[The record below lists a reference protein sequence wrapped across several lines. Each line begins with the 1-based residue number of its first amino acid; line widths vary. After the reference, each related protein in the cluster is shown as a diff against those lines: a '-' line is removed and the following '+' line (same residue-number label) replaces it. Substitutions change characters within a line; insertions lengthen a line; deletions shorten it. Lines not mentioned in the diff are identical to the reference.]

1 MSNKALQ
8 DSGVS
13 VNLLP
18 YLVCKQLGV
27 GELKPTGITLQ
38 LADRSVKIPKGEIED
53 VLIKVGEFIFP
64 VNFVIFKTAP
74 MENPSG
80 QILVILGWPFL
91 ATSNALINYQSGS
104 MKFTFRDMTIDHNI
118 FNLEKHPNDHSDQPF
133 DVNWIKRYQ
142 MNISKMKD
150 PTSDVLT
157 KGHNSMK
164 WNNG

>member
-1 MSNKALQ
+1 MDIFKQIKVNVPLLEAIKQIPSYAKFLKDLCTKKRARQTPKKVFLAANLRKIIKSIMLMKYKDPECPTLSCTVRTTMSNKALQ

-80 QILVILGWPFL
+80 QIPVILG
-91 ATSNALINYQSGS
+91 
-104 MKFTFRDMTIDHNI
+104 
-118 FNLEKHPNDHSDQPF
+118 
-133 DVNWIKRYQ
+133 
-142 MNISKMKD
+142 
-150 PTSDVLT
+150 
-157 KGHNSMK
+157 
-164 WNNG
+164 